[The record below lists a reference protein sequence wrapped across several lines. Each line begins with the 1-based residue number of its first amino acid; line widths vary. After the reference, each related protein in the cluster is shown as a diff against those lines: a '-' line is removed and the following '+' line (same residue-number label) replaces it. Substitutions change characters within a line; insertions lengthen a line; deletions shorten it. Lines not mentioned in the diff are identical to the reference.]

1 MTITVAIKVGDGIV
15 LASDSATTQTLTD
28 STGHSD
34 TINVWNTA
42 NKIFNLRKQWPLA
55 SMTWGLA
62 AIDGRTIAEHMKD
75 LRREFTEGAPAVGKA
90 PLDPE
95 MYTVDEV
102 AERVRAHFS
111 TLLAGS
117 SRRSF
122 LGLLVAGYDA
132 AHGMPGRAFEITF
145 DDAGNESCEELLPGG
160 EPGLLQWGQPEAI
173 ARLVDG
179 VSSYLAQALVNLGT
193 DAASAPLYVEAIKS
207 QIAQPI
213 IHDGMPIAEVVDL
226 AEFLVDTT
234 IKYVRFTPGHPVVG
248 GPIEV
253 AAITR
258 HEGFKWARRKH
269 HYSSSL
275 NPTTE

>member
-42 NKIFNLRKQWPLA
+42 NKIFNLRKQWPLGA
-55 SMTWGLA
+55 MTWGLA

-75 LRREFTEGAPAVGKA
+75 LRREFTDGAGSIP
-90 PLDPE
+90 PLDQD
-95 MYTVDEV
+95 YTVENV
-102 AERVRAHFS
+102 AQRVQAHFS
-111 TLLAGS
+111 GLLSNSAQ
-117 SRRSF
+117 RSF
-122 LGLLVAGYDA
+122 LGLLVAGYDGA
-132 AHGMPGRAFEITF
+132 FGAPGRAFEVTF
-145 DDAGNESCEELLPGG
+145 DDAGNETCEELLPGG

-179 VSSYLAQALVNLGT
+179 VSSYLVQALVNLGT
-193 DAASAPLYVEAIKS
+193 DATSAPLYVEAIKS

-275 NPTTE
+275 NPNSE

>member
-42 NKIFNLRKQWPLA
+42 NKIFNLRKQWPLGA
-55 SMTWGLA
+55 MTWGLA

-75 LRREFTEGAPAVGKA
+75 LRREFTDGAGSIP
-90 PLDPE
+90 PLDQD
-95 MYTVDEV
+95 YTVENV
-102 AERVRAHFS
+102 AQRVQAHFS
-111 TLLAGS
+111 GLLAKRGQ
-117 SRRSF
+117 RPF
-122 LGLLVAGYDA
+122 LGLLVAGYDGA
-132 AHGMPGRAFEITF
+132 FGAPGRAFEVTF
-145 DDAGNESCEELLPGG
+145 DDAGNETCEELLPGG

-179 VSSYLAQALVNLGT
+179 VSSYLVQALVNLGT
-193 DAASAPLYVEAIKS
+193 DATSAPLYVEAIKS

-275 NPTTE
+275 NPNSE